1 MTVEHLA
8 SQRGTRLHG
17 ETIASIGNLIFASEG
32 LQDKLMN
39 EPFSDK
45 QKILKAQSEIWV
57 PPAVSS
63 AKRWG
68 RRASE
73 RSIDRQ

>member
-39 EPFSDK
+39 KPLSDK
-45 QKILKAQSEIWV
+45 QKILKGPERDLG
-57 PPAVSS
+57 PSS
-63 AKRWG
+63 GVVGQALGKE
-68 RRASE
+68 S
-73 RSIDRQ
+73 